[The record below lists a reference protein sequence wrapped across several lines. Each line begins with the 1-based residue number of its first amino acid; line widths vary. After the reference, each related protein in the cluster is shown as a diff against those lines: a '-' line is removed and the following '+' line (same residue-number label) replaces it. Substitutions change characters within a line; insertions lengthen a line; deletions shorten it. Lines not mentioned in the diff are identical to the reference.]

1 LSKLAKVTDKIP
13 GLGEIK
19 QRVEIDI
26 LRPTDHKGFTV
37 NVDHETPVGFQ
48 MKAYGQD
55 KYMVWKNGPGWSFKG
70 YDKYLAIEGEL
81 LTSYIEKGETIPLT
95 VPEFLKKIWPDG
107 EAAYE
112 AMRVNAPELVEPLEN
127 KKWATTV
134 SVVTPEI
141 APGAGAILSVVKAQ
155 EILKDASL
163 EIANSSAR
171 AQEKA
176 NPLSATAER
185 IAIFAFG
192 MVAMYFVQNAL
203 GWVT

>member
-1 LSKLAKVTDKIP
+1 MSKLADKIP
-13 GLGEIK
+13 KLGAIK

-37 NVDHETPVGFQ
+37 KVEHETPVGFR
-48 MKAYGQD
+48 MKAYGKD
-55 KYMVWKNGPGWSFKG
+55 NYMVWKNGPGWSFKD

-81 LTSYIEKGETIPLT
+81 LTSFIEEGETTPLT

-112 AMRVNAPELVEPLEN
+112 LMRENAPELVEPLED

-134 SVVTPEI
+134 SVVTPEF
-141 APGAGAILSVVKAQ
+141 APGADVILSVVKAQ
-155 EILKDASL
+155 EIITDASL
-163 EIANSSAR
+163 EIANSSAK

-176 NPLSATAER
+176 NPLSATAKD
-185 IAIFAFG
+185 IAIFIFG
-192 MVAMYFVQNAL
+192 AVALYFAEHAL
-203 GWVT
+203 GWIT